1 MEGLMPISEAAQA
14 FISKRFSN
22 RGKIY
27 IGLDSAVGVGHPITL
42 TVALILV
49 PVAVFLAVILPG
61 NTVLPMADLSCIP
74 YMLVLIVPLV
84 GGNGF
89 RAIITGIIV
98 LAGGLYI
105 STDLAAVTTSVAHT
119 VDAATYNGVTQISSI
134 CDGANPLTWVIY
146 RAGNLSIV
154 ALAVVGV
161 IALALAFLNRKR
173 IIKAAHAE
181 QN

>member
-1 MEGLMPISEAAQA
+1 M
-14 FISKRFSN
+14 
-22 RGKIY
+22 
-27 IGLDSAVGVGHPITL
+27 HPIY
-42 TVALILV
+42 V
-49 PVAVFLAVILPG
+49 
-61 NTVLPMADLSCIP
+61 
-74 YMLVLIVPLV
+74 
-84 GGNGF
+84 
-89 RAIITGIIV
+89 
-98 LAGGLYI
+98 

>member
-1 MEGLMPISEAAQA
+1 MTKNVRHTIL
-14 FISKRFSN
+14 
-22 RGKIY
+22 
-27 IGLDSAVGVGHPITL
+27 
-42 TVALILV
+42 ALILLNGREYITV
-49 PVAVFLAVILPG
+49 DMLKNEIGVSR
-61 NTVLPMADLSCIP
+61 NT
-74 YMLVLIVPLV
+74 
-84 GGNGF
+84 
-89 RAIITGIIV
+89 
-98 LAGGLYI
+98 I

>member
-1 MEGLMPISEAAQA
+1 MILWKLDWRQGND
-14 FISKRFSN
+14 FKSKTTCW
-22 RGKIY
+22 I
-27 IGLDSAVGVGHPITL
+27 
-42 TVALILV
+42 
-49 PVAVFLAVILPG
+49 
-61 NTVLPMADLSCIP
+61 
-74 YMLVLIVPLV
+74 
-84 GGNGF
+84 
-89 RAIITGIIV
+89 
-98 LAGGLYI
+98 LYI